1 MSLVILKNA
10 QVAELTNDALKN
22 TLGENA
28 TIVTEDLDGVVDC
41 GTALE
46 NANAYGNFL
55 ENLMIATAK
64 YIFRFRA
71 YESKAPNV
79 LRDSTEFGRLIQ
91 KIRSKMPK
99 AENNQSWEIE
109 PYASYDDNV
118 YTPNEVEVKIFMK
131 RVTFEVRKS
140 ITNDQLKDAFTIVS
154 VDDKDFGSVNMHHFE
169 IRGQ

>member
-41 GTALE
+41 GVALE

-79 LRDSTEFGRLIQ
+79 LRDSTEFGKCIL
-91 KIRSKMPK
+91 
-99 AENNQSWEIE
+99 
-109 PYASYDDNV
+109 
-118 YTPNEVEVKIFMK
+118 
-131 RVTFEVRKS
+131 
-140 ITNDQLKDAFTIVS
+140 
-154 VDDKDFGSVNMHHFE
+154 
-169 IRGQ
+169 